1 MICALGVQVQNVDF
15 VETGFT
21 GWMDFIVLWYLV
33 MNSGL
38 QSSNFVS
45 KVM

>member
-1 MICALGVQVQNVDF
+1 MMCALGAQMENVDF
-15 VETGFT
+15 VETGFR
-21 GWMDFIVLWYLV
+21 GWMDFIVFWYLV

-38 QSSNFVS
+38 PSNNFIS